1 MLTSASIA
9 SRARGEGFDL
19 CGVAAPSEHPELRFL
34 TEWIARGYAGEMAYM
49 ARTAERRADVRVV
62 MPSVRSVIV
71 LGTVYNVDREY
82 STEIGEAEVA
92 KLARYSWGDDYHVV
106 LQRRM
111 DALLAWM
118 RESTDS
124 PFEARAYVD
133 TGPVQERVYA
143 QHGGLGWI
151 GKNTCLINPELGS
164 WLFLS
169 AILTSLPLEP
179 DAPGLDQ
186 CGSCTLCLEACPTDA
201 IVEPWVLDA
210 TRCLAY
216 LTIEVRGSVPAEQ
229 RDWLGSHVFGCDIC
243 QDVCP
248 WNATPAV
255 STDAAWMPRPE
266 LDHPTLSA
274 LWSRPDAELSRIMR
288 GSSMKRAG
296 VTRLRRNLAVAL
308 GNCGD
313 APARRTLHDE
323 RPAESDAPSL
333 QAPVVVEHVA
343 WASRKLDVDP

>member
-1 MLTSASIA
+1 MLTPASIA
-9 SRARGEGFDL
+9 SRARSEGFDL
-19 CGVAAPSEHPELRFL
+19 CGVAPPADHPELGFL
-34 TEWIARGYAGEMAYM
+34 ADWIARGYSGEMSYLS
-49 ARTAERRADVRVV
+49 RTAERRADVRSV

-71 LGTVYNVDREY
+71 LATVYNVDREY
-82 STEIGEAEVA
+82 STEIGEPEVA

-111 DALLAWM
+111 DALLGWM
-118 RESTDS
+118 REESES
-124 PFEARAYVD
+124 AFEARAYVD

-186 CGSCTLCLEACPTDA
+186 CGTCTLCLEACPTDA

-210 TRCLAY
+210 TRCLSY
-216 LTIEVRGSVPAEQ
+216 LTIELKGSIPPDG
-229 RDWLGSHVFGCDIC
+229 RDSLGSHVFGCDIC

-248 WNATPAV
+248 WNATPPQ
-255 STDAAWMPRPE
+255 STDAAWLPRRD
-266 LDHPTLSA
+266 LDRPMLSTLWGRS
-274 LWSRPDAELSRIMR
+274 DVDLSRILR
-288 GSSMKRAG
+288 GSAMKRAG

-308 GNCGD
+308 GNSGGES
-313 APARRTLHDE
+313 ARRAIGGD
-323 RPAESDAPSL
+323 RSAGAEAPSL
-333 QAPVVVEHVA
+333 GDSRVVEHVE
-343 WASRKLDVDP
+343 WAAHKLDV